1 MCKSQ
6 TCGALQTLN
15 STCPDASQPQT
26 HMQSWQASYMP
37 PLVLVSCEF
46 YILGRRR
53 VEGVKKKQWH
63 HILVGGQRLVDGQ

>member
-1 MCKSQ
+1 MEVAESLV
-6 TCGALQTLN
+6 GIVE
-15 STCPDASQPQT
+15 SGVHPQPCAF
-26 HMQSWQASYMP
+26 SLCIAPRSFYMP
-37 PLVLVSCEF
+37 PLVFVSCEF